1 MTTWRFRGV
10 WVAGAA
16 VVALLAFV
24 VVLQAWSVDAAPG
37 DDDATFVPTAG
48 CRLTDTRPAPNTVG
62 PRSAPIGADEAV
74 TVTVRG
80 SNGQCTGALAIP
92 SDAVGVALNVTAVNA
107 TAPSN
112 VRLYPANLSSAPTLS
127 NLNVTAGAPATP
139 NKVDVKLSPDGKIK
153 VYNFAGSVNII
164 IDVVGYYSG
173 SSLQELA
180 DELGA
185 VKSDLAAVESE
196 VASLAARMPFTV
208 SAGDRPQQAIGS
220 SAAAVTELSVTAPA
234 DGHVTVHHSTIVTV
248 TGSPGAVY
256 VTCAP
261 FVDGTLPTGRVAIDD
276 VGVGFVS
283 AYGHEV
289 NNAEG
294 NATGERVFEIAAGQ
308 TVTYIVACS
317 RSQSSTSGW
326 AFSPSLTATFTP
338 AP

>member
-1 MTTWRFRGV
+1 MSTWRFRGV

-92 SDAVGVALNVTAVNA
+92 ADAVGVALNVTAVNA

-208 SAGDRPQQAIGS
+208 SAYDGLDKAIGS
-220 SAAAVTELSVTAPA
+220 SAAKVMELSVTAPA
-234 DGHVTVHHSTIVTV
+234 DGQVSVHYSAAVTVAGSSGTV
-248 TGSPGAVY
+248 YA
-256 VTCAP
+256 TCAP
-261 FVDGTLPTGRVAIDD
+261 FVDGTLPTGRV
-276 VGVGFVS
+276 GVDSEGAALVS
-283 AYGHEV
+283 SYGHSV
-289 NNAEG
+289 SDGEG
-294 NATGERVFEIAAGQ
+294 SATGVRVFDIAAGQ
-308 TVTYIVACS
+308 TVTYVVACS
-317 RSQSSTSGW
+317 RGPVTTSAW
-326 AFSPSLTATFTP
+326 AIAPTMTATYTP

>member
-1 MTTWRFRGV
+1 M

-92 SDAVGVALNVTAVNA
+92 ADAVGVALNVTAVNA

-112 VRLYPANLSSAPTLS
+112 VRLCPANLSSAPTLS

-185 VKSDLAAVESE
+185 VKSDLAAVESD
-196 VASLAARMPFTV
+196 VASLEAEVTDLAAGRSFAV
-208 SAGDRPQQAIGS
+208 SNEIAAGTPLS
-220 SAAAVTELSVTAPA
+220 STAASVIDVSVTAPV
-234 DGHVTVHHSTIVTV
+234 DGQVTINYSTNATV
-248 TGSPGAVY
+248 STSGSFTYA
-256 VTCAP
+256 TCAP
-261 FVDGTLPTGRVAIDD
+261 FETTSIPGSVNLSNIGSST
-276 VGVGFVS
+276 VS
-283 AYGHEV
+283 DYGHEQPR
-289 NNAEG
+289 AEG
-294 NATGERVFEIAAGQ
+294 TLSGTRTFDIDAGQ
-308 TVTYIVACS
+308 TVSYSVACS
-317 RSQSSTSGW
+317 DKDLSTSG
-326 AFSPSLTATFTP
+326 SVLGRTITAIFTP